1 MEKSIFTREYRVF
14 TQALRAARN
23 RAGLTQ
29 IQLAK
34 KLGITQSYL
43 SKVERGERRLDL
55 VQVRTW
61 CQALG
66 MSLAQFVADFESRV
80 GARRKS

>member
-1 MEKSIFTREYRVF
+1 MEKSIFTREHKVF
-14 TQALRAARN
+14 TEALRAAREK
-23 RAGLTQ
+23 AGLTQ
-29 IQLAK
+29 VELSE

-61 CQALG
+61 CRAFGITLP
-66 MSLAQFVADFESRV
+66 AFVADFEQRLA
-80 GARRKS
+80 ARKR